1 MLGKLMKYEIK
12 ATARLFLPLY
22 AALLVFSLINRFL
35 NPFAIGESINNI
47 NLQFTIRAIS
57 MTAYVLLLLGT
68 LVMTVVIMIQRF
80 YKNLLGDEG
89 YLMFTLPVKT
99 WQHIISKLLI
109 SMMWTILSFAVTA
122 SSIIIIANIE
132 DLTGKLAELIKVV
145 RHFIGDTAFFL
156 IPAYILMGIAFYT
169 VMIYAAITLGHLF
182 QKHKI
187 IASFG
192 MFCVLYFIYQLCA
205 VIALLIL
212 AGPVI
217 STITPAWEPT
227 QHQISI
233 FLLSFL
239 ILSGALTA
247 VNFAVTN
254 TVLQKKLNLE

>member
-22 AALLVFSLINRFL
+22 AALLLFSLINRFV
-35 NPFAIGESINNI
+35 NPFAINEPVNI
-47 NLQFTIRAIS
+47 NLQMILRIIS
-57 MTAYVLLLLGT
+57 MTAFFILLLGT
-68 LVMTVVIMIQRF
+68 LVMTLVIMIQRF

-99 WQHIISKLLI
+99 WQHIISKLLV
-109 SMMWTILSFAVTA
+109 SMMWTIVSFAVA
-122 SSIIIIANIE
+122 VSSIIIIANIGN
-132 DLTGKLAELIKVV
+132 LTNKLAEMIKAV
-145 RHFIGDTAFFL
+145 RNFTGDTAFFL
-156 IPAYILMGIAFYT
+156 IPVFALMGIAFYT
-169 VMIYAAITLGHLF
+169 VMIYAAIALGHLF

-205 VIALLIL
+205 VIVLIIL

-217 STITPAWEPT
+217 GAITPSWEPT
-227 QHQISI
+227 QHQISV

-254 TVLQKKLNLE
+254 TILHKRLNLE